1 MADITK
7 LNMTFVDGDTV
18 IYASTLK
25 SFQNKINEL
34 VGAVNSGVSPSPTPS
49 SDTRT
54 KADMEYI
61 YYNVSD
67 RTVTEDPTEAKR
79 VRLITHVDAGASIN
93 ASTTYDYGF
102 YGGVCTLYDTRKH
115 AISQSQ
121 TSATIE
127 SISADSDGNI
137 SGTFS
142 ASGWI
147 VLAGIAGSSTAF
159 FTQALA
165 DAFYNGADITITDP

>member
-7 LNMTFVDGDTV
+7 LNMTFVDGTTV
-18 IYASTLK
+18 IDASKLNA
-25 SFQNKINEL
+25 FQSKINEL
-34 VGAVNSGVSPSPTPS
+34 VDAVNSGVSPSPTPS
-49 SDTRT
+49 PDTRT

-61 YYNVSD
+61 YYNVSG

-79 VRLITHVDAGASIN
+79 VRLIAHVDAGASIN

-102 YGGVCTLYDTRKH
+102 YGGACTLYDTRDH
-115 AISQSQ
+115 AISQAVA
-121 TSATIE
+121 SATIE

-147 VLAGIAGSSTAF
+147 VLTGIAGSSTAF

-165 DAFYNGADITITDP
+165 DAFYNGANITLTDP

>member
-25 SFQNKINEL
+25 DFQDKINEL
-34 VGAVNSGVSPSPTPS
+34 VEAVNGGVSPSPTPS

-54 KADMEYI
+54 KAEMEYI
-61 YYNVSD
+61 YYNVSGK
-67 RTVTEDPTEAKR
+67 TVTEDPTKAKR
-79 VRLITHVDAGASIN
+79 VKLIAHVDAGTSIN

-102 YGGVCTLYDTRKH
+102 YGGVCTLYDTRGN
-115 AISQSQ
+115 AMSQDNS
-121 TSATIE
+121 SATIE
-127 SISADSDGNI
+127 SIWADSNGNI

-147 VLAGIAGSSTAF
+147 VLAGIAGSSGAF

-165 DAFYNGADITITDP
+165 DAFYNGANITITDP